1 MCCFRYL
8 SHGCVI
14 YRYESIYPEQYEYM
28 QQLKLVL
35 ETTEQKGHALLEM
48 PTGTGKT
55 VCIFALYLAMKH
67 FHPDLGGTPCWC
79 LILIGKLIYC
89 TRTIAELE
97 QCMEELKRVVAYRK
111 SQLEY
116 RYRGIVG
123 VCLSSRRNLCIH
135 PQIDRVNPDTRVD
148 ISFICVVWYGVERY
162 GMEWYGMEG
171 YGMVW
176 YGMVAIW

>member
-148 ISFICVVWYGVERY
+148 ISFICVV
-162 GMEWYGMEG
+162 
-171 YGMVW
+171 
-176 YGMVAIW
+176 